1 MIILYTI
8 FTFCTIIFLKFINLY
23 LFSQYH
29 LLFHQFCVILLL
41 TLLLIVKVFPAQ
53 EGINV
58 YNSVSLTRLS
68 ALLRRFF
75 LFFYCQRKEDF
86 LTCRT
91 PELLYLELFLL
102 LMILLKNSIICS
114 ASIVIISLDE
124 WESLTGKKIFPLSVS
139 PLMLQMI
146 SLVLFPEKSECCPAS
161 VVKQSTPKVNH
172 YHFIWRN

>member
-58 YNSVSLTRLS
+58 YNSVSLTVCAFAQIFFFFLLS
-68 ALLRRFF
+68 KKGGFFNMQDTRIALLGII
-75 LFFYCQRKEDF
+75 
-86 LTCRT
+86 LTSHDSV
-91 PELLYLELFLL
+91 EKLNHLLSQYSSYIIGRMGVPYRE
-102 LMILLKNSIICS
+102 KNISIIS
-114 ASIVIISLDE
+114 VALDAPNDIIS
-124 WESLTGKKIFPLSVS
+124 SLSGKIGMLPGVS
-139 PLMLQMI
+139 SKTI
-146 SLVLFPEKSECCPAS
+146 YTKS
-161 VVKQSTPKVNH
+161 
-172 YHFIWRN
+172 

>member
-41 TLLLIVKVFPAQ
+41 TLLLIVKDFSCSKKASMCIILYHWLVC
-53 EGINV
+53 
-58 YNSVSLTRLS
+58 
-68 ALLRRFF
+68 LRFCADFF

-114 ASIVIISLDE
+114 ASIVLISLDE
-124 WESLTGKKIFPLSVS
+124 WEVPYREKNISIISVALDAPNDIISSLSGKIGMLPGVS
-139 PLMLQMI
+139 SKTI
-146 SLVLFPEKSECCPAS
+146 YTKS
-161 VVKQSTPKVNH
+161 
-172 YHFIWRN
+172 

>member
-75 LFFYCQRKEDF
+75 FV
-86 LTCRT
+86 
-91 PELLYLELFLL
+91 LL
-102 LMILLKNSIICS
+102 LSKKGGFFNMQDTRIALLGIILTSHDSVEK
-114 ASIVIISLDE
+114 
-124 WESLTGKKIFPLSVS
+124 LTHLLSQYSWTNGSPLPGKKYF
-139 PLMLQMI
+139 
-146 SLVLFPEKSECCPAS
+146 
-161 VVKQSTPKVNH
+161 H
-172 YHFIWRN
+172 YQCRP

>member
-75 LFFYCQRKEDF
+75 FV
-86 LTCRT
+86 
-91 PELLYLELFLL
+91 LL
-102 LMILLKNSIICS
+102 LSKKGGFFNMQDTRIALLGIILTSHDSVENLNHLLSQYSSYIIGRMGVPYREKNISIIS
-114 ASIVIISLDE
+114 VALDAPNDIIS
-124 WESLTGKKIFPLSVS
+124 SLSGKIGMLPGVS
-139 PLMLQMI
+139 SKTI
-146 SLVLFPEKSECCPAS
+146 YTKS
-161 VVKQSTPKVNH
+161 
-172 YHFIWRN
+172 